1 MQGRTV
7 RLHDR
12 DETIAVV
19 NVSYHGNTL
28 VIMENRGQGSN
39 KNIPLFLVRVRTE
52 FFTDTCKIKQSLR
65 F

>member
-39 KNIPLFLVRVRTE
+39 KKYSFIFSTGSNRNFYGYL
-52 FFTDTCKIKQSLR
+52 QN
-65 F
+65 